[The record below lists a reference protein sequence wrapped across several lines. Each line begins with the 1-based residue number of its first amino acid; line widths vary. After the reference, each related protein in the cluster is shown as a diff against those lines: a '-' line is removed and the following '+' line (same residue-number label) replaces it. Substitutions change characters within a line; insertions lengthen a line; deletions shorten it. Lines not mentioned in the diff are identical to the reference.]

1 MTLSICNLKAV
12 VQILP
17 RKEAGVMT
25 GLPYGFSS
33 SAHALVL
40 PCASLYHGADHAG
53 PWSLLFLSPPPDSQL
68 SKGRRHSSSCGLIQP
83 GGLNTAEEIILM
95 DLAVWR

>member
-12 VQILP
+12 VKIP

-33 SAHALVL
+33 SAHALL
-40 PCASLYHGADHAG
+40 PTCASLYHGADHAR

-68 SKGRRHSSSCGLIQP
+68 SKGRRRSSGMWAHPARWPKYC
-83 GGLNTAEEIILM
+83 
-95 DLAVWR
+95 